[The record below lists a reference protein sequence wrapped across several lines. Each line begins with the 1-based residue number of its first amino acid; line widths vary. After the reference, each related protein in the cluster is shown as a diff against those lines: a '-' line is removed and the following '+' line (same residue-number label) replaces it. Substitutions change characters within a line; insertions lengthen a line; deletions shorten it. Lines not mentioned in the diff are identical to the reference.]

1 MLQTWLGV
9 PLDVWVLLAVAVGA
23 FAQAATGMGFAR
35 VAAPVLIAGVG
46 QAEGVA
52 TILALASIAS
62 ILPLARGGW
71 RDADPRAAGRLLLPT
86 VLATPVFAWAL
97 QALSH
102 TVLAV
107 AGGLAVLVGVAL
119 LGSGLRSA
127 WLRTRSGAVATGVA
141 SAGLNVVGG
150 VGGPPVGLYAA
161 NSDWEPART
170 RGTLQAFF
178 LVQNVITALVVGL
191 VLPSWPQVLALVAG
205 SLLGMTVA
213 PRLPLPAARMGVLG
227 VSALGGIA
235 LVAGS
240 A

>member
-1 MLQTWLGV
+1 MLQAVFGV
-9 PLDVWVLLAVAVGA
+9 PLELWVLLAIAVGA
-23 FAQAATGMGFAR
+23 FAQAVTGMGFALI
-35 VAAPVLIAGVG
+35 AAPVLIAAIG
-46 QAEGVA
+46 QAQGVA
-52 TILALASIAS
+52 TVLVLASIAS
-62 ILPLARGGW
+62 IIPLARGGW
-71 RDADPRAAGRLLLPT
+71 RDADPRAAGRLLVPT
-86 VLATPVFAWAL
+86 LIATPVFGWAL
-97 QALSH
+97 HAVSH
-102 TVLAV
+102 DVLAV

-127 WLRTRSGAVATGVA
+127 WLRTRGGTVAMGIA

-178 LVQNVITALVVGL
+178 LVQNVATAFVVGL
-191 VLPSWPQVLALVAG
+191 VLPSWPQVAALVLG
-205 SLLGMTVA
+205 SVLGLVVT

-240 A
+240 T